1 MKNRL
6 REKYKNGEV
15 AIGTFFSMGIP
26 AKFDA
31 LKFLNEERKVA
42 AIGHEPADT
51 DPAFVANSE
60 GWLAERYWL
69 GANKF
74 QIELLANLDRCPETG
89 ALIFCTFPRVKGGS
103 GFSARP
109 IALVPKK

>member
-1 MKNRL
+1 M
-6 REKYKNGEV
+6 
-15 AIGTFFSMGIP
+15 
-26 AKFDA
+26 
-31 LKFLNEERKVA
+31 NEERKVA